1 MAYIPSKEPLDKQ
14 IPQAIK
20 EVKELLKGFQK
31 ETGAD
36 DRFVWRMMTQLT
48 ESLEPKG
55 PGSEGFGFR

>member
-1 MAYIPSKEPLDKQ
+1 MPYIPTKEHLDHQ
-14 IPQAIK
+14 IPNTIK
-20 EVKELLKGFQK
+20 EVKELLKGFQE

-36 DRFVWRMMTQLT
+36 DRFAWRMMTQLT